1 MNHKYRQTTNMA
13 VFVQFWAVFVWSLD
27 KYINFVLSKC
37 GDKNKKIMKKIMWDD
52 GKGFLTVSLCLI
64 PIEESIDKSQSEP
77 DIQTLPISSNDEI
90 QLQKTRRSQRFIY
103 RIRYFSRTLMKHILI
118 IQ

>member
-1 MNHKYRQTTNMA
+1 
-13 VFVQFWAVFVWSLD
+13 
-27 KYINFVLSKC
+27 
-37 GDKNKKIMKKIMWDD
+37 MKKIMWDD
-52 GKGFLTVSLCLI
+52 GKGFLMVSLCLI

-103 RIRYFSRTLMKHILI
+103 RIRYFGRTLMKHILI